1 MNVAHFKYA
10 LEIARTKS
18 ISKAAENL
26 FMGQPNLSRAI
37 KELEEQLGINIFK
50 RTPKGIIVTT
60 QGEEFLMYAKNI
72 LAQVKKIENIY
83 TRDNENLKKFSVC
96 VPRSNYITDA
106 FTEFANDITKDH
118 PVDFHYKE
126 TDTMGAINEVVAGNY
141 NLGILRYK
149 VINDAY
155 YKAILDEKKLDY
167 QTITEVE
174 CLLTFS
180 RNSELYTM
188 DRVTANDLRD
198 FVQICTQDTMS
209 QIDTPFEPK
218 KIAITNSVEKR
229 IYMFDR
235 CSLFESLSK
244 IHNSFTFLPPTSDK
258 ILNFYNLY
266 QSNIKLDSVMY
277 KDVLIYS
284 KDYKMN
290 KLEDEFTTHLC
301 QSRRKILG
309 F

>member
-1 MNVAHFKYA
+1 MNVSHFKYA

-37 KELEEQLGINIFK
+37 KELEEQIGVTIFK

-72 LAQVKKIENIY
+72 LSQVKKIENIY
-83 TRDNENLKKFSVC
+83 ARDNQDLKQFSVC

-106 FTEFANDITKDH
+106 FTEFSNDVSKDH
-118 PVDFHYKE
+118 PVEFHYKE
-126 TDTMGAINEVVAGNY
+126 TDTMGAIGEVVAGNY

-155 YKAILDEKKLDY
+155 YKAILDEKRLEY
-167 QTITEVE
+167 QTITELE

-180 RNSELYTM
+180 RNSELYNM
-188 DRVTANDLRD
+188 ERITAADLKD
-198 FVQICTQDTMS
+198 FVQICTQDNIS
-209 QIDTPFEPK
+209 QIDSPFEPK
-218 KIAITNSVEKR
+218 KIAITNSVERR
-229 IYMFDR
+229 IFISDR
-235 CSLFESLSK
+235 CSQFEALSK
-244 IHNSFTFLPPTSDK
+244 IHNSFTFLPYTSDS

-266 QSNIKLDSVMY
+266 QSKIKLDSVMY

-290 KLEDEFTTHLC
+290 KLEDDFTTYLC